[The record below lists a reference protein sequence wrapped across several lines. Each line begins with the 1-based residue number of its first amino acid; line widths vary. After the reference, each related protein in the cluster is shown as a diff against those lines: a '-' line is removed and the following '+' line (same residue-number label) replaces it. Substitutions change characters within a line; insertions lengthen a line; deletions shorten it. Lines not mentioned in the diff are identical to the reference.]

1 MLGATLATVVL
12 GGKTLVIAE
21 FLAFLSVS
29 FGDNP
34 DGSFCDHAV
43 TIRVA
48 RMVDVAG
55 FVLEGLAVNI
65 VPVIEIKNV
74 RVALHE
80 SPQAFCFGN
89 PRPRCIA

>member
-12 GGKTLVIAE
+12 GGKTIVIAE

-34 DGSFCDHAV
+34 DGSFCDHDV

-65 VPVIEIKNV
+65 MVVVEFENV
-74 RVALHE
+74 LIAL
-80 SPQAFCFGN
+80 
-89 PRPRCIA
+89 I